1 MKSFGTRPRFR
12 GGAMRYSQPREL
24 PEERL
29 HKALATLGLGSRR
42 QIEQWIAAGRVRING
57 RVAELGERYVPGD
70 RIEIDGKLLRL
81 QPRPRT
87 HRRVI
92 VYNKP
97 EGEVVTR
104 FDPEGRPR
112 VFDHLP
118 SLRGSRWIAVGRLD
132 INSSGLLLL
141 TTDGDL
147 ANRLMHPSQEIE
159 REYAVR
165 VFGEVTQ
172 EMRQRL
178 LDGVSLEDGP
188 ARFDAIDEV
197 GGMGLNKWY
206 HVLIRE
212 GRQREVR
219 RLWEAVGAQVSRLIR
234 VRYGNV
240 VLGDWLRLGRWR
252 ELEQEEL
259 TELLAL
265 AGMGRE
271 TWEAEPRRG
280 DRRDGVP
287 PSRRRFP
294 LEDR

>member
-1 MKSFGTRPRFR
+1 MQSFGTRPRFR
-12 GGAMRYSQPREL
+12 GGAMRYSQPREQ

-29 HKALATLGLGSRR
+29 HKALAALGLGSRR
-42 QIEQWIAAGRVRING
+42 QIEQWITAGRVRING

-70 RIEIDGKLLRL
+70 RIEIDGRLLRL
-81 QPRPRT
+81 QPRPRL

-147 ANRLMHPSQEIE
+147 ANRLMHPSQAIE

-165 VFGEVTQ
+165 VFGEMTQ
-172 EMRQRL
+172 EMGQRL

-188 ARFDAIDEV
+188 ARFDAIYEV
-197 GGMGLNKWY
+197 GGIGLNKWY
-206 HVLIRE
+206 HVIIRE

-259 TELLAL
+259 TGLLAL
-265 AGMGRE
+265 AGLGRE
-271 TWEAEPRRG
+271 TSEVEPRTDGRRG
-280 DRRDGVP
+280 GVP
-287 PSRRRFP
+287 QSRRRFSSD
-294 LEDR
+294 DR